1 MLIRRWL
8 DAAGITDPVL
18 RKCYTVCARAILQDR
33 GGVGWVGTLA
43 APPPRRA
50 YAAAVARLLLE
61 ADERVDTGPHEGR
74 RQRLEDWI
82 DAWYAALESGGSS
95 DPILHAA
102 AHACRTVFASPP
114 WSLMEDSWDSMRR
127 DSVFTEFAT
136 YEDWRAWADYSTGSS
151 AVWIMSTWGALG
163 EVGEGV
169 VRGYGEGFQLVD
181 CLADVSEDLREGRL
195 YLPLEDLDRFGVRR
209 EDLEAG
215 RWTAATAELMAF
227 EAARITGRL
236 PTLLESAQQHPWLH
250 LYAPAFDDFSRA
262 LCAAVLAAGPAILR
276 RVAVP
281 PIGPMVQA
289 GLGGWR
295 AALAADTEV

>member
-18 RKCYTVCARAILQDR
+18 RECYTVCARKTLQDR
-33 GGVGWVGTLA
+33 GGLGWVGTVS

-50 YAAAVARLLLE
+50 YAAALSMVILE
-61 ADERVDTGPHEGR
+61 ADERVDAGPHEGR
-74 RQRLEDWI
+74 RQRLDQWI
-82 DAWYAALESGGSS
+82 DAWYAALESGGSP

-102 AHACRTVFASPP
+102 AHACSTVFTSPP
-114 WSLMEDSWDSMRR
+114 RALMEECWAALRR
-127 DSVFTEFAT
+127 DLVFTEFAT
-136 YEDWRAWADYSTGSS
+136 YEDWRAWGISSTG
-151 AVWIMSTWGALG
+151 APVVWIMSAWGTLG
-163 EVGEGV
+163 ELGESI
-169 VRGYGEGFQLVD
+169 VRAYGEGFQLAD

-215 RWTAATAELMAF
+215 QWTAATAELIAF
-227 EAARITGRL
+227 EVARFTSRL
-236 PTLLESAQQHPWLH
+236 PTLLESTQQHPWLH
-250 LYAPAFDDFSRA
+250 LYASLFDDLARA
-262 LCAAVLAAGPAILR
+262 MCAAVLKAGPSILR

-281 PIGPMVQA
+281 PVGPMVQA

-295 AALAADTEV
+295 AALVG